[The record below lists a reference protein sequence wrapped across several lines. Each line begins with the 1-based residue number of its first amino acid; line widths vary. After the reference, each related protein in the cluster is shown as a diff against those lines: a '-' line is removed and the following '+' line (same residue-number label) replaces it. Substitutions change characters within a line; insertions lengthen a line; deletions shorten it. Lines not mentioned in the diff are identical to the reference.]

1 MLSDN
6 TVVCPARG
14 HLSSDLDDEVVILD
28 TENGVYYGLNP
39 VAAFIWNRLTGP
51 VSVGELVAAV
61 LEEFEV
67 DAETCRRDLG
77 QLLSNLI
84 SAGLVE
90 VRREAA

>member
-1 MLSDN
+1 MLSEN
-6 TVVCPARG
+6 TVISPARG

-39 VAAFIWNRLTGP
+39 VAAFIWHRLTGP
-51 VSVGELVAAV
+51 VTVGELEAAV
-61 LEEFEV
+61 LLEFDV
-67 DAETCRRDLG
+67 DPETCRRDLR

-84 SAGLVE
+84 TAGLVE